1 MNEES
6 KNFIRLAIEVL
17 DQENVTQN
25 SVNNAVNYIRQAIK
39 QIKNENIKRD
49 HRFRSF
55 F

>member
-25 SVNNAVNYIRQAIK
+25 SVNNAVNYILCNTNRF
-39 QIKNENIKRD
+39 KNLC
-49 HRFRSF
+49 
-55 F
+55 